1 MLTYGEKEMTTES
14 TNANPYNTAS
24 GAKLAPEIS
33 LEEVRAIAKEAFVY
47 GFPMVDNYRIEYA
60 YFVDETGPEFKAHWN
75 EIRNV
80 PRVYTPEDKAVQTPN
95 SDTPY
100 SFIGMDLR
108 VEPIVLTIPEIE
120 ENRYFS
126 VQLIDAY
133 THNFEYIGT
142 RTTGNDGGNFLIA
155 GPNWNGEA
163 PAGIK
168 KIIRAETELVLGAFR
183 TQLFDPNDLDNVKKV
198 QAGYNARP
206 LSEFIGEP
214 RKAAP
219 AIDFM
224 KPLTPAEQRS
234 SVEFF
239 NILNFVLQFTPTVPS
254 EKDLME
260 RFARIG
266 VGPGKTLDTNS
277 LSPAIHRA
285 MLDGMSDGLQE
296 YENFKTTQLD
306 TGKVTSGDIFGTRE
320 HLNNNYLY
328 RMAASIL
335 GIYGNSKEEA
345 IYPTYTF
352 DSDGQPLNAGD
363 RSYTLRFK
371 PGHVSPVY
379 AFWSLTMYKL
389 PESLLVAN
397 PLNRYLINSPML
409 PDLIRDEDG
418 GITLYIQHESPGAD
432 KEANWLPAP
441 DGPFFMA
448 LRLYYPTE
456 AILRGEGHLPVLE
469 AVR

>member
-1 MLTYGEKEMTTES
+1 MTTE
-14 TNANPYNTAS
+14 TQRTTFDAAAS
-24 GAKLAPEIS
+24 GVKTGVEIS

-47 GFPMVDNYRIEYA
+47 GFPMVDSYRIEYA

-108 VEPIVLTIPEIE
+108 VEPIVLTMPVIE

-133 THNFEYIGT
+133 THNFDYVGT

-168 KIIRAETELVLGAFR
+168 KIIRAETELVMGAFR
-183 TQLFDPNDLDNVKKV
+183 TQLFNPDDLENVKKV
-198 QAGYNARP
+198 QAGYKAQP
-206 LSEFIGEP
+206 LSEFLGEP
-214 RKAAP
+214 RKAVP
-219 AIDFM
+219 PVNFI
-224 KPLTPAEQRS
+224 KPLSPADQRTS
-234 SVEFF
+234 LEFF

-254 EKDLME
+254 EIELMN
-260 RFARIG
+260 RFAMIG
-266 VGPGKTLDTNS
+266 VGAGKHLDIVQ
-277 LSPAIHRA
+277 LPVDLKQA
-285 MLDGMSDGLQE
+285 LEDGMSDGLRE
-296 YENFKTTQLD
+296 YEEFKRTKVD
-306 TGKVTSGDIFGTRE
+306 TGEVTSGDIFGTRE
-320 HLNNNYLY
+320 HLKNNYLY

-345 IYPTYTF
+345 MYPTYTL
-352 DSDGQPLNAGD
+352 DSNGNPLDGRNHAY
-363 RSYTLRFK
+363 RLRFK
-371 PGHVSPVY
+371 PGHEKPVN

-418 GITLYIQHESPGAD
+418 GVTLYIQHESPGAD
-432 KEANWLPAP
+432 REANWLPAP

-456 AILRGEGHLPVLE
+456 HILRGEGHLPILE

>member
-1 MLTYGEKEMTTES
+1 MITETDIIS
-14 TNANPYNTAS
+14 FNAAAS
-24 GAKLAPEIS
+24 GAKTAADIS
-33 LEEVRAIAKEAFVY
+33 PEEVRAIAKEAFVY
-47 GFPMVDNYRIEYA
+47 GFPMVDSYRIEYA

-108 VEPIVLTIPEIE
+108 AEPIVLTIPEIE
-120 ENRYFS
+120 KNRYFS
-126 VQLIDAY
+126 VQLIDAF

-168 KIIRAETELVLGAFR
+168 KIIRAETELVMGAFR
-183 TQLFDPNDLDNVKKV
+183 TQLFNPNDLDNVKQV

-206 LSEFIGEP
+206 LSEFMGEP
-214 RKAAP
+214 RKSAP

-234 SVEFF
+234 SIEFF
-239 NILNFVLQFTPTVPS
+239 NILNFVLRFTPTVPS
-254 EKDLME
+254 EVDLME
-260 RFARIG
+260 RFSRIG
-266 VGPGKTLDTNS
+266 VGAGRHLDVNQ
-277 LSPAIHRA
+277 LPASFKQA
-285 MLDGMSDGLQE
+285 LEDGMSDGLRE
-296 YENFKTTQLD
+296 YEEFKRTKVD
-306 TGKVTSGDIFGTRE
+306 TGEVTSGDIFGTRE
-320 HLNNNYLY
+320 HLKNNYLY

-345 IYPTYTF
+345 MYPTYTL
-352 DSDGQPLNAGD
+352 DSNGNPLDGSNHAY
-363 RSYTLRFK
+363 RLRFE
-371 PGHVSPVY
+371 PGHEKPVN

-409 PDLIRDEDG
+409 PDLKRDEEG
-418 GITLYIQHESPGAD
+418 GVTLYIQHASPGAD

-456 AILRGEGHLPVLE
+456 HILRGEGHLPVLE
-469 AVR
+469 AVS